1 VTRARRLLGAV
12 VLLAVPAGAA
22 LGPRYGGEITIGAP
36 SLPAVAAPAFATA
49 PLDRTVAA
57 LTHETLVRVPRDGT
71 VEPALARA
79 WASAAEGREWTLT
92 LAPDLRFHDGTAV
105 TATDAVRSLR
115 RFLRSRSP
123 AAARWAELLAG
134 GRAFRAGT
142 SEDLPGLAAPDGTR
156 VVLRQLAAV
165 PAPLAPL
172 AAAAAAV
179 TAGSG
184 AGAGPFVPGARSVRR
199 LELGAF
205 AGHVR
210 GRPYLD
216 RVNVVLLPDGDAAAE
231 LDAGRV
237 QVALGGGGTSPPAA
251 MVLLL
256 LDPGRAPFADPA
268 ARAGAIASIDARQ
281 LVEHLVPGGEV
292 PSALLPPDLLTPLP
306 PAAPTPPGR
315 TLAGRATLA
324 VGRDVPAAI
333 SQRVV
338 ACFADRGLAVE
349 VQPMDPLLARDAPA
363 DARLLWWAPEV
374 AETAL
379 ALRELVAL
387 ARQGGEAAA
396 TLAAADGER
405 DPDRRRA
412 LYHRVESELRDT
424 GLVTALARAPLAY
437 RARPDVHGLRV
448 DPGASLLLEDA
459 WRAP

>member
-1 VTRARRLLGAV
+1 MTRARRILCAA
-12 VLLAVPAGAA
+12 VLLAAPAGAT
-22 LGPRYGGEITIGAP
+22 LGPRYGGELTLATAAV
-36 SLPAVAAPAFATA
+36 PAAAGPAFATS
-49 PLDRTVAA
+49 PLDRTVGM

-79 WASAAEGREWTLT
+79 WASAADGREWTLT
-92 LAPDLRFHDGTAV
+92 LAPDLRFHDGSAV
-105 TATDAVRSLR
+105 TAADVVRSLR
-115 RFLRSRSP
+115 RFLRSPSP
-123 AAARWAELLAG
+123 AAARWAEALVG
-134 GRAFRAGT
+134 GREFRAGT
-142 SEDLPGLAAPDGTR
+142 SQDLAGLTAPDGTH
-156 VVLRQLAAV
+156 VVLRQVAAV

-179 TAGSG
+179 TGASG
-184 AGAGPFVPGARSVRR
+184 AGAGPFVPGARSPRR

-216 RVNVVLLPDGDAAAE
+216 RVSLVAVPDEDASAE

-237 QVALGGGGTSPPAA
+237 HVALSGGSQSPPAA
-251 MVLLL
+251 TVLLL
-256 LDPGRAPFADPA
+256 LDPARAAFPDRA
-268 ARAGAIASIDARQ
+268 ARAAAVASIDARQ
-281 LVEHLVPGGEV
+281 LVDHLVPGGEV
-292 PSALLPPDLLTPLP
+292 PDALLPPDLLTALP
-306 PAAPTPPGR
+306 PAPAPPTGR
-315 TLAGRATLA
+315 MLSGRATLV

-338 ACFADRGLAVE
+338 ACFADRGLAVD
-349 VQPMDPLLARDAPA
+349 VRPTDPLLARDAPA

-374 AETAL
+374 AETSL

-387 ARQGGEAAA
+387 ARQEGAGAL
-396 TLAAADGER
+396 LAAADGER

-412 LYHRVESELRDT
+412 LYHRVESDLRDA
-424 GLVTALARAPLAY
+424 GLVTALARVPLPV

-448 DPGASLLLEDA
+448 DAGSALRLEDA

>member
-1 VTRARRLLGAV
+1 VTRARRVLALTA
-12 VLLAVPAGAA
+12 LLAVPAGAA
-22 LGPRYGGEITIGAP
+22 LGPRYGGEVTIGT
-36 SLPAVAAPAFATA
+36 PAVPAAGPPAFATA
-49 PLDRTVAA
+49 PLERTLAA

-71 VEPALARA
+71 LEPALART

-92 LAPDLRFHDGTAV
+92 LVPDGRFHDDTAV
-105 TATDAVRSLR
+105 TAADAVRSLR
-115 RFLRSRSP
+115 RFLRGPSP

-142 SEDLPGLAAPDGTR
+142 TEDLPGLAAPDGTR
-156 VVLRQLAAV
+156 VVLRHVAAV

-179 TAGSG
+179 TSSGG
-184 AGAGPFVPGARSVRR
+184 AGAGPFVPGARSPQR

-205 AGHVR
+205 TGHVR

-216 RVNVVLLPDGDAAAE
+216 RVGMVVVPDQDAAAD

-237 QVALGGGGTSPPAA
+237 QIALAGGGTTPPAA

-256 LDPGRAPFADPA
+256 LDPTRGPFADPA
-268 ARAGAIASIDARQ
+268 ARAGALASVDARQ

-292 PSALLPPDLLTPLP
+292 PGALLPPELLTPLP
-306 PAAPTPPGR
+306 AAATVPVAR
-315 TLAGRATLA
+315 ALSGRATLV

-338 ACFADRGLAVE
+338 ACFADRGLAVA
-349 VQPMDPLLARDAPA
+349 VQPMEPLAARDAVA

-374 AETAL
+374 AEPAL
-379 ALRELVAL
+379 ALRELLAL
-387 ARQGGEAAA
+387 ARQEGEGAAA
-396 TLAAADGER
+396 LAAADGER

-412 LYHRVESELRDT
+412 LFHRVESGLRDA
-424 GLVTALARAPLAY
+424 GLVTALARAPLPF

-448 DPGASLLLEDA
+448 DAGAALVLEDA

>member
-1 VTRARRLLGAV
+1 VTRPRRILCAA
-12 VLLAVPAGAA
+12 VLLAAPAGAA

-36 SLPAVAAPAFATA
+36 SVPAVAAPAFATA
-49 PLDRTVAA
+49 ALDRTVAT

-79 WASAAEGREWTLT
+79 WASAADGREWTLT

-115 RFLRSRSP
+115 RFLRSPSP
-123 AAARWAELLAG
+123 AAARWADTLAG
-134 GRAFRAGT
+134 GRAFRAAT
-142 SEDLPGLAAPDGTR
+142 TEDLPGLAADGAAR
-156 VVLRQLAAV
+156 VVLRQVAAV

-179 TAGSG
+179 TAASG
-184 AGAGPFVPGARSVRR
+184 AGAGPFVPGARSPRR
-199 LELGAF
+199 LELAAF

-216 RVNVVLLPDGDAAAE
+216 RVSVVEVPDGDAAAE
-231 LDAGRV
+231 VDAGRV
-237 QVALGGGGTSPPAA
+237 QVALTGGGTAPPAA

-268 ARAGAIASIDARQ
+268 ARAAAIASIDARQ

-292 PSALLPPDLLTPLP
+292 PAALLPPDLLTPLP
-306 PAAPTPPGR
+306 PAGTPLPGR
-315 TLAGRATLA
+315 TLSGRATLA

-349 VQPMDPLLARDAPA
+349 VQPMEPLLARDAPA

-374 AETAL
+374 AEPSL

-387 ARQGGEAAA
+387 ARQDGEGAAA
-396 TLAAADGER
+396 LAAADGER

-412 LYHRVESELRDT
+412 LFHRVESGLRDA
-424 GLVTALARAPLAY
+424 GLVTALARAPLPF

-448 DPGASLLLEDA
+448 DAGAALLLEDA
-459 WRAP
+459 WRTP